1 MKTVKTIR
9 TVEKVISVCSWLS
22 RQLCRETR
30 FLADLRCL
38 LECLSFRLVFHIYYF
53 SKERI

>member
-1 MKTVKTIR
+1 MKNSQNDKNSR
-9 TVEKVISVCSWLS
+9 ESDFRMFLVITSA
-22 RQLCRETR
+22 CRETR

-38 LECLSFRLVFHIYYF
+38 LECLSFRLVFHNYYF

>member
-9 TVEKVISVCSWLS
+9 TVEKVISVCSLVITS
-22 RQLCRETR
+22 ACRETR

-38 LECLSFRLVFHIYYF
+38 LECLSFRLVFHIYYL

>member
-1 MKTVKTIR
+1 MKTVKTIKA
-9 TVEKVISVCSWLS
+9 VEKVISVCSWLS